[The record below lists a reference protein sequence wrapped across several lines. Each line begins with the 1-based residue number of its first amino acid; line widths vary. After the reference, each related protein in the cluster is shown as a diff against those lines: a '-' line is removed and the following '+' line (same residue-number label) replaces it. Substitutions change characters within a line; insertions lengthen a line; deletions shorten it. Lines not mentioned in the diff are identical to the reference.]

1 MRPLQG
7 LSSIASMGSS
17 GLGALSGVTM
27 DCFVPD
33 IFHASGS
40 LLLGLSGFE
49 NRAGKVRAETV
60 FPNPQAFSSPC

>member
-1 MRPLQG
+1 M
-7 LSSIASMGSS
+7 
-17 GLGALSGVTM
+17 TM